1 MKEGAAWAVGYT
13 AKHSPDLAQQVVDAG
28 AIPLLTLC
36 MQEPELNLR
45 QIAVNALSDIAKH
58 NLELAQCVVDAGAV
72 PHFAKN
78 LSDQD
83 EKLKRLVLVALSKK
97 INIDVLFLLLQF

>member
-1 MKEGAAWAVGYT
+1 M
-13 AKHSPDLAQQVVDAG
+13 AQLCVDAG

-58 NLELAQCVVDAGAV
+58 NVELAQCVVDAGAV

-78 LSDQD
+78 LNDQD
-83 EKLKRLVLVALSKK
+83 EKLKRLVLVALSNQKRVTQVFR
-97 INIDVLFLLLQF
+97 ILQLTFFLHPL